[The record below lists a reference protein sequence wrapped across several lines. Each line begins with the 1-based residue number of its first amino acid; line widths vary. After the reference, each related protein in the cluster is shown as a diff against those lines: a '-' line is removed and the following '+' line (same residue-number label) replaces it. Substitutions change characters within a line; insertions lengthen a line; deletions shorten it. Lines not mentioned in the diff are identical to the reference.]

1 MKFRHYLTTI
11 LLIFWSGVAYAAQ
24 AFVPDE
30 SAPRT
35 IHQMATSGQI
45 QTAPSALELWWW
57 NLTRTLWQWWYAFWN
72 WLRSLFP
79 APKHVEPATQ
89 PSFVWLK
96 VLFISALVAA
106 LLAAAILV
114 WRAFKNRPKPIPD
127 DTEIGDEELFLLPPD
142 ELRQRAARF
151 AGEGNYREAL
161 RYLYI
166 SMLMLMDARGVWQ
179 YDINRTNWEH
189 IALLSREKK
198 RPELVLPL
206 QEMTR
211 RFDRVRYGNAD
222 CDNADWDKFQHTYGE
237 LEARL
242 PHP

>member
-1 MKFRHYLTTI
+1 MKLRQYLTAI
-11 LLIFWSGVAYAAQ
+11 CLLLWSAAAFAAR

-35 IHQMATSGQI
+35 IHQMARDGKIQI
-45 QTAPSALELWWW
+45 APTAFELWWW
-57 NLTRTLWQWWYAFWN
+57 NLMRQLRQWWYDLWR
-72 WLRSLFP
+72 WLADLLP
-79 APKHVEPATQ
+79 APKHSEPAAE

-96 VLFISALVAA
+96 VLFISALVVA
-106 LLAAAILV
+106 LLAAILLIWRV
-114 WRAFKNRPKPIPD
+114 WKNRPKPVPD
-127 DTEIGDEELFLLPPD
+127 EMEMGDEELFLLPPD
-142 ELRQRAARF
+142 ELHQRAARF

-166 SMLMLMDARGVWQ
+166 SMLMLMDARGVWH

-198 RPELVLPL
+198 RPELVFPL

-222 CDNADWDKFQHTYGE
+222 CDNAEWTKFQSTYGE

-242 PHP
+242 PKL

>member
-1 MKFRHYLTTI
+1 MKLRHYLTTI
-11 LLIFWSGVAYAAQ
+11 CLLFWSAEAYAAQ

-35 IHQMATSGQI
+35 IHQMASDGKI
-45 QTAPSALELWWW
+45 QTAPTAFELWWW
-57 NLTRTLWQWWYAFWN
+57 NLMRQLRQWWNEFVKWFSN
-72 WLRSLFP
+72 LFP
-79 APKHVEPATQ
+79 TPKHAEPATQ

-96 VLFISALVAA
+96 VLFISALILA
-106 LLAAAILV
+106 LLAAALLI
-114 WRAFKNRPKPIPD
+114 WRVYKNRPKPVSD
-127 DTEIGDEELFLLPPD
+127 DADMGDEELFLLPPD

-151 AGEGNYREAL
+151 ANEGNYREAL

-166 SMLMLMDARGVWQ
+166 SMLMLMDARGVWH

-222 CDNADWDKFQHTYGE
+222 CDDVEWNRFQMTYGE

-242 PHP
+242 PNP

>member
-1 MKFRHYLTTI
+1 MKSRHYFTTI
-11 LLIFWSGVAYAAQ
+11 CLLFWSAAAFAAR

-30 SAPRT
+30 NAPRT
-35 IHQMATSGQI
+35 IQQMASDGKIQI
-45 QTAPSALELWWW
+45 APTAFELWWW
-57 NLTRTLWQWWYAFWN
+57 NLMRQLRLWWHAFWK
-72 WLRSLFP
+72 WLLNLFP
-79 APKHVEPATQ
+79 APKPTEQATE
-89 PSFVWLK
+89 PSFLWLK
-96 VLFISALVAA
+96 VLFISALVVA
-106 LLAAAILV
+106 LLAAALLV
-114 WRAFKNRPKPIPD
+114 WRAFKNRPKPIAD
-127 DTEIGDEELFLLPPD
+127 DTEMGDEELFLLPPD

-166 SMLMLMDARGVWQ
+166 SMLTLMDARGVWH

-222 CDNADWDKFQHTYGE
+222 CDNVDWDKFQQTYGE

-242 PHP
+242 PK

>member
-1 MKFRHYLTTI
+1 MKLRPYLTTI
-11 LLIFWSGVAYAAQ
+11 CVLFWSAAAYAAQ

-35 IHQMATSGQI
+35 IHQMSTSGQI
-45 QTAPSALELWWW
+45 QTAPTSLQLWWW
-57 NLTRTLWQWWYAFWN
+57 NLMRQLRQWWYAFWN
-72 WLRSLFP
+72 WLESLFP
-79 APKHVEPATQ
+79 TPKPAVPATET
-89 PSFVWLK
+89 SYLWLK
-96 VLFISALVAA
+96 VLFISALILA
-106 LLAAAILV
+106 LLAALLLV

-127 DTEIGDEELFLLPPD
+127 ETEMGDEELFLLPPE

-151 AGEGNYREAL
+151 ANEGNYREAL

-166 SMLMLMDARGVWQ
+166 SMLMLMDARGVWH

-189 IALLSREKK
+189 IALLSRERN
-198 RPELVLPL
+198 RPELVVPL

-222 CDNADWDKFQHTYGE
+222 CNDVEWNKFQNTYGE

-242 PHP
+242 PNP